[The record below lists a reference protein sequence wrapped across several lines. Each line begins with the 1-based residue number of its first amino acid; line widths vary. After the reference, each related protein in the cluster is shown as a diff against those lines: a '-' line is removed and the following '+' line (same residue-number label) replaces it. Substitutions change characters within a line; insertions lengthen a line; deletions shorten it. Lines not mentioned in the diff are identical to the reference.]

1 MGYSARRGFT
11 NGSQNPAGS
20 RRQAELKHRLEEMQA
35 EMDAAQ
41 KEVEAQEFTATS
53 GGGAVEA
60 FANGKRELVAL
71 RIKPEVVDPQDPD
84 MLQDLIVTAVNEALR
99 QAADAMDKKMEDAS
113 GGLNLGGLNL
123 GFNLGDIGGM

>member
-20 RRQAELKHRLEEMQA
+20 RRQAELKQRVVQMQA

-41 KEVEAQEFTATS
+41 KEVEAQEFTASS

-60 FANGKRELVAL
+60 VANGKQELL
-71 RIKPEVVDPQDPD
+71 SLTLKPEVIDPQDPE
-84 MLQDLIVTAVNEALR
+84 MLQDLILTAVNEALR
-99 QAADAMDKKMEDAS
+99 QAGDAMQKKMESFSEDFTLGGFHV
-113 GGLNLGGLNL
+113 GGLGL
-123 GFNLGDIGGM
+123 